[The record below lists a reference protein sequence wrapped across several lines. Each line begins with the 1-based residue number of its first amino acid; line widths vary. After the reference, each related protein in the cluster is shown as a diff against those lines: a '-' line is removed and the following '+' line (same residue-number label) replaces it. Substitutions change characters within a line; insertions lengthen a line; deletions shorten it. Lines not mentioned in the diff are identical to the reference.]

1 MNASDRIKKAHVSI
15 MRNKKFCAFAGLLAC
30 GKVTVTTKIPT
41 ACTDGW
47 NVDYNPDFVE
57 GMSDPELHLLVLHE
71 ATHKAY
77 RHMSVW
83 EALWKEDARLANIA
97 ADHFVNL
104 SIMDTDDGDGFVKM
118 PKDGVQPEPKY
129 RGWAVS
135 RIFDDLKQNPPPQ
148 PPNKSGAGSSGEPQ
162 EGMDSHEWGGTANNP
177 VEEAKQAEEIQRAM
191 RQGEMVRR
199 KMQGKG
205 TGGADG
211 VFGDLLTPKVDWRKV
226 LRDFIT
232 ETCAGRDESSWR
244 KPNRRFLAED
254 VYMPSMVGT
263 TMTELVIGFDT
274 SGSCFYGDD
283 LTRFVSEIA
292 TIIGDIKPSK
302 CRVIYWDTKVTGEQ
316 VFEDGSF
323 AVHTLQPKGGGGTDG
338 SVLFD
343 YLREHRI
350 SPDAIVQFS
359 DGYVGDWGRSDW
371 PTLWALTSD
380 LQAPY
385 GTTIRLD
392 I

>member
-1 MNASDRIKKAHVSI
+1 MDALDRIKRAKVAI
-15 MRNKKFCAFAGLLAC
+15 MRHKQFCAFSGVMAF
-30 GKVTVTTKIPT
+30 GKLTISTDIPT
-41 ACTDGW
+41 ACTDGQ
-47 NVDYNPDFVE
+47 NTTYNPDFVQSLTDE
-57 GMSDPELHLLVLHE
+57 EIRLLVLHE
-71 ATHKAY
+71 TMHVAY
-77 RHMSVW
+77 RHLHTW
-83 EALWKEDARLANIA
+83 EALWKDDGRLANIA

-104 SIMDTDDGDGFVKM
+104 SLMDTDDGKGFLKM
-118 PKDGVQPEPKY
+118 PKVGIQPEPKY
-129 RGWAVS
+129 RGWSVS
-135 RIFDDLKQNPPPQ
+135 RIFDDLKQNPPP
-148 PPNKSGAGSSGEPQ
+148 PNPNGGGE
-162 EGMDSHEWGGTANNP
+162 GDGVDGHEWGKASQGDAA
-177 VEEAKQAEEIQRAM
+177 EEAKQAEEIQRAM

-199 KMQGKG
+199 KMQGLSS
-205 TGGADG
+205 GGANG

-254 VYMPSMVGT
+254 VYMPSMIGT
-263 TMTELVIGFDT
+263 TMTEIVLGFDT
-274 SGSCFYGDD
+274 SGSCFGGTEM
-283 LTRFVSEIA
+283 TRFVSEIA
-292 TIIGDIKPSK
+292 TIVGDIKPSK

-316 VFEDGSF
+316 VFEDGTF
-323 AVHTLQPKGGGGTDG
+323 AVHNLQPKGGGGTDG

-359 DGYVGDWGRSDW
+359 DGHVGSFGRSDW

-380 LQAPY
+380 MQAPF
-385 GTTIRLD
+385 GTTVHLD